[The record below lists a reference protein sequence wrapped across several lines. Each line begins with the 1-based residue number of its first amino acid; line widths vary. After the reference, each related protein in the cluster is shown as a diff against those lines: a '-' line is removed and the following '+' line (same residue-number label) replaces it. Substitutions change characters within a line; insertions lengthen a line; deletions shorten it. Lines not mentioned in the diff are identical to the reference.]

1 MFSQERL
8 TQFIS
13 GPFSQYKDDLRLV
26 WTVQA
31 CIFKSYEGFGRAFSG
46 PTLSAGNSGDDVSRA
61 GGVHGQCSQRP
72 RNRPTT
78 LAGISTRFAQII
90 LGAVADGQQ
99 DPEALKQIVLE
110 NFHRSAE

>member
-1 MFSQERL
+1 V
-8 TQFIS
+8 
-13 GPFSQYKDDLRLV
+13 PFRGQHYPPEIL
-26 WTVQA
+26 A
-31 CIFKSYEGFGRAFSG
+31 MM
-46 PTLSAGNSGDDVSRA
+46 SRVLEECMA
-61 GGVHGQCSQRP
+61 NVVNGHAIDE
-72 RNRPTT
+72 TT